1 MTITN
6 YRSSCSDVVFFKE
19 RERLEVKASYPEYCI
34 FGIDFDK
41 VITYQIKKTEKNGFP
56 AIGVFVTLEGE
67 EKCVLMR
74 SMPSPCLTAVLEKIH
89 DNNLKIKEVFDLLI
103 CDFELEFQGYF
114 LI

>member
-1 MTITN
+1 MH
-6 YRSSCSDVVFFKE
+6 
-19 RERLEVKASYPEYCI
+19 

-41 VITYQIKKTEKNGFP
+41 VITYQVKKTTGKEEKP
-56 AIGVFVTLEGE
+56 AVGVFVTLEGGE
-67 EKCVLMR
+67 EYVLMR
-74 SMPSPCLTAVLEKIH
+74 SMSSPCLTAVLEKIH